1 MSLSKNNKSSFTKE
15 WKDLMDWR
23 IAMKYLDDNYSENE
37 KWIIYQEFEDRYH
50 KYLRAKYSK

>member
-1 MSLSKNNKSSFTKE
+1 MEKNKPQAFKKE
-15 WKDLMDWR
+15 WQELQDFREGMR
-23 IAMKYLDDNYSENE
+23 FLDDNYSENE